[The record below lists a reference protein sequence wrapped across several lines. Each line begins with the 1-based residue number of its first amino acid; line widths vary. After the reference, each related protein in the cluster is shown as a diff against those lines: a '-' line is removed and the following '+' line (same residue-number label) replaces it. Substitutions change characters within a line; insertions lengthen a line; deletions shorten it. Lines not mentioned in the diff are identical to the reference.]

1 MSRILVGQKILFNL
15 IGPYFETVFKNP
27 PGALF
32 KILRTIASCFFEI
45 HPRGARGLH
54 ACNPFDWLS
63 FETANILLAHI

>member
-45 HPRGARGLH
+45 HPGVDASGTRFASL
-54 ACNPFDWLS
+54 
-63 FETANILLAHI
+63 